1 MEEKKDTHHQ
11 HARSTHHPDKKN
23 KVGLPVNRYAIS
35 EHAQKPKVFDIL
47 LIAAAVLGV
56 ILIISIYL
64 TFSIN
69 QNLKKNIE
77 TAKEAARPAK
87 IQLTL
92 IKNSKCAD
100 CFDASKYLD
109 YIKSSK
115 VEVLSEK
122 TLEVGS
128 TEGKGMAAKY
138 NIQKI
143 PSLLVTGEIDKLNL
157 DGFNKVQDA
166 LVLSQISPPYTDA
179 ASGKVKGRVSLKL
192 LKDESC
198 GKCNNMDVLIGQINL
213 AGIKLREN
221 KNISAGSQEGKS
233 LIAKY
238 RIGFVPAIILSEDAG
253 EYPIIQ
259 QAWPAIGTKEKD
271 AYVLRTVYPPF
282 LNLTTGQL
290 RGLVDVIYLADNSC
304 ADCYNVSFHKL
315 ILASPQSFAMAFGNE
330 KTVDISSA
338 EGKGI
343 ISKYNISKVPTVILS
358 SEAGVYPSST
368 GLAQFFSIEKDGSYI
383 FRQLGVV
390 GAYMDLATNSV
401 VKPQV
406 SQRQ

>member
-1 MEEKKDTHHQ
+1 MHH
-11 HARSTHHPDKKN
+11 SNKKN
-23 KVGLPVNRYAIS
+23 KL
-35 EHAQKPKVFDIL
+35 DIL

-56 ILIISIYL
+56 ILIINIFL
-64 TFSIN
+64 TFGIN

-77 TAKEAARPAK
+77 AAKEAARPAK

-100 CFDASKYLD
+100 CFDASQ
-109 YIKSSK
+109 YIAYVKSSK
-115 VEVLSEK
+115 VEILSEK
-122 TLEVGS
+122 ILEFNS
-128 TEGKGMAAKY
+128 SEAKGMASKY

-143 PSLLVTGEIDKLNL
+143 PSILITGELGKLNL
-157 DGFNKVQDA
+157 EGFNKVQDA
-166 LVLSQISPPYTDA
+166 LVLSQITPPYTDA

-192 LKDESC
+192 VKDESC
-198 GKCNNMDVLIGQINL
+198 GKCDNMDVIIGQINL

-221 KNISAGSQEGKS
+221 KNISASSKEGKS

-238 RIGFVPAIILSEDAG
+238 KIGFVPTVILSEDAE
-253 EYPIIQ
+253 EYEIIQ
-259 QAWPAIGTKEKD
+259 QAWPSIGTKEKD

-304 ADCYNVSFHKL
+304 ADCYNVSFHESVL
-315 ILASPQSFAMAFGNE
+315 TSPQSFAMTFGNE

-338 EGKGI
+338 EGKGL
-343 ISKYNISKVPTVILS
+343 ISKYNISQAPTVILS

-368 GLAQFFSIEKDGSYI
+368 GLAQFFSIEKDNSYV
-383 FRQLGVV
+383 FRQLGVG
-390 GAYMDLATNSV
+390 GAYRDLTTNSV
-401 VKPQV
+401 VKPQEN
-406 SQRQ
+406 QG